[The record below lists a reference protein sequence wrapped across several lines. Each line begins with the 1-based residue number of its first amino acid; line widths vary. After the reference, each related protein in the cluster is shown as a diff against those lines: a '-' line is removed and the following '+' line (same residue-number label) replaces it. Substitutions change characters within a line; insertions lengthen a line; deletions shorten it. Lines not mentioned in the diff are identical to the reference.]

1 MHIYRPR
8 GQASRREVL
17 GGALKTLAAAGS
29 VALLPNSLLRGQNAK
44 PGAVAANPRRIDLH
58 HHHRPPGE
66 VGGPNNKWTPA
77 ASIEQMDKYG
87 IATALV
93 SLSQVA
99 TLALST
105 IYAGGEKGRSL
116 TRSANEYGAKL
127 AQDYPGRFGLFAS
140 VPLPDPEGSLR
151 EIEYAFDVLKA
162 DGIGLY
168 TNTGDKWLGD
178 PQFAPVFD
186 ELNRRKAVVFIHP
199 IVPNCCRGLIEG
211 VSDFALEID
220 FDMARGITSMLVN
233 GTFSHCPNITFILAH
248 SGGTLPVLAGRIKD
262 RYPKGKVFEDRVP
275 HGVLYELKRLH
286 FEVAH
291 ATFPE
296 PLAALLKLVPPAQVH
311 FGTDYP
317 AEPIASTVDNLPDSG
332 LSADVLRGINRGN
345 AERLFPRF
353 KA

>member
-1 MHIYRPR
+1 VLIQHP
-8 GQASRREVL
+8 GKNASRREVL
-17 GGALKTLAAAGS
+17 GSVLKLIGAAGS
-29 VALLPNSLLRGQNAK
+29 TAVLPGSRLPGQ
-44 PGAVAANPRRIDLH
+44 GATPAANPRRIDLH

-66 VGGPNNKWTPA
+66 VGGPNNQWTPA
-77 ASIEQMDKYG
+77 ASIEQMDRYG

-93 SLSQVA
+93 SLSQQA

-105 IYAGGEKGRSL
+105 VYAGGEKGLRL
-116 TRSANEYGAKL
+116 ARSANEYGAKM

-140 VPLPDPEGSLR
+140 VPLPDAENSLR
-151 EIEYAFDVLKA
+151 EIEYAFDTLKA

-178 PQFAPVFD
+178 PRFAPVFD

-211 VSDFALEID
+211 VTDFALEID
-220 FDMARGITSMLVN
+220 FDMSRGIMSLLVN
-233 GTFSHCPNITFILAH
+233 GTFSRCPNITFILAH

-262 RYPKGKVFEDRVP
+262 RYPKGKVYEDRIP
-275 HGVLYELKRLH
+275 NGVLYELKRLH

-296 PLAALLKLVPPAQVH
+296 PLAALLKFVPPSQVH

-317 AEPIASTVDNLPDSG
+317 AEPIASTVDHLPDSG
-332 LSADVLRGINRGN
+332 LPAEVLRAIDRRN

-353 KA
+353 KG